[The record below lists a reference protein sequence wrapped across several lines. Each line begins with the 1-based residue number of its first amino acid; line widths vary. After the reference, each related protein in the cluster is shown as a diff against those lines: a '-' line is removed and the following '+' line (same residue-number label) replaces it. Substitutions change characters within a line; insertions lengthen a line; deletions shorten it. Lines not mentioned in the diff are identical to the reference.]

1 MDGEEGK
8 EPRAAKPICMG
19 LTPTTLLLRKLQP
32 HCHRCRVGERPCRLP
47 ICKYKLQALGT
58 DSCPN
63 SGIGHCG
70 SLPGTD
76 KTKHQAERVN

>member
-8 EPRAAKPICMG
+8 EPRAAKPICLG
-19 LTPTTLLLRKLQP
+19 LTPTKLLLRKLQP
-32 HCHRCRVGERPCRLP
+32 HSQRCVGGEKTCRLP
-47 ICKYKLQALGT
+47 ICKHKLQARGA

-63 SGIGHCG
+63 NGVGQCG

-76 KTKHQAERVN
+76 RTKQ